1 MLVET
6 VQLLGY
12 DDLQHLA
19 TYCGLETCRA
29 LTLVSREL
37 RSLFL
42 PFTLHTIA
50 YDGRT
55 CTSPQTLVEICRK
68 HGQLVRRFEGCFG
81 RAVVPRRPLVAP
93 LRPRDILPYLPHLE
107 ELSLYWPQG
116 VTLPVLRGWVMPRA
130 NGLLRLELKQ
140 DPSSPNAGLF
150 TGLPVDDLTMMP
162 RLQALVLDGFGSG
175 SGASYHSLFWT
186 QPRLRTLALT
196 KYVTDSMVQAI
207 AYCLPDLIE
216 LTLRLTQVSMET
228 LSLLARQCSRLER
241 LQISGLTTD
250 NLAFLGDVR
259 PSMWPRL
266 THLVLERSELE
277 LSIDPFADTT
287 PFDRFLSYPWLTIR
301 SLTCRYVPINDRT
314 LELISRNCPQLQ
326 RIVLSMCH
334 PQASTGGYRFLLE
347 SLPQLREF
355 AVESNGDHALDS
367 DILPTQKLGS
377 SRIRRLSLKI
387 HRVNLRHFLPL
398 LPQLHHLQN
407 LTVSRS
413 CKKLD
418 FSLLQHHA
426 PNLHI
431 AFR

>member
-1 MLVET
+1 MLVEA
-6 VQLLGY
+6 VRLLGY
-12 DDLQHLA
+12 DDLQRLA
-19 TYCGLETCRA
+19 TYCGPETCRA
-29 LTLVSREL
+29 LTMASREL

-68 HGQLVRRFEGCFG
+68 YGKLVRRFEGCFG

-93 LRPRDILPYLPHLE
+93 LCPRDILPYLPHLE

-116 VTLPVLRGWVMPRA
+116 VTLPLLRRWVMPRA

-150 TGLPVDDLTMMP
+150 TGLPVDDLSMMP
-162 RLQALVLDGFGSG
+162 RLQALVLDGFGSD
-175 SGASYHSLFWT
+175 SGAPYHAVFWT
-186 QPRLRTLALT
+186 QPRLQTLALT
-196 KYVTDSMVQAI
+196 KYVTDTMVQAI
-207 AYCLPDLIE
+207 AHCLPYLIE
-216 LTLRLTQVSMET
+216 LTLRLTQVSMES
-228 LSLLARQCSRLER
+228 LNLLARRCNRLER
-241 LQISGLTTD
+241 LRISGLTTD
-250 NLAFLGDVR
+250 NLAFLETVR
-259 PSMWPRL
+259 PTLWPRL
-266 THLVLERSELE
+266 THLELERSELE
-277 LSIDPFADTT
+277 LTVDPFADTT

-301 SLTCRYVPINDRT
+301 SLTCRYVPINDHT
-314 LELISRNCPQLQ
+314 LALISRNCPQLR

-334 PQASTGGYRFLLE
+334 PQASTSGYRFLLE
-347 SLPQLREF
+347 RLPQLREF

-377 SRIRRLSLKI
+377 SRIRHLGLNI
-387 HRVNLRHFLPL
+387 HRVNLKHFLPL
-398 LPQLHHLQN
+398 LPQLHRLQN